1 MRWHGWFKMAKADVK
16 RALQVA
22 IVGHTNTGKTSLLRT
37 LTRNKHFGEVSAAPS
52 TTRHVEA
59 ASLGLGRDTVLEL
72 YDTPGLEDAIALLE
86 TIDAQ
91 TTSARADG
99 PARITAFLQSEP
111 ASQRFEQ
118 EAKVLRQMLQCDAA
132 CYVIDA
138 RDPVLAKHRDE
149 LAILNSCG
157 IPLLPLLNFVSAPQA
172 QESAWRD
179 ALARLGLHVVVS
191 FDTVAP
197 ERDGERV
204 FYAKLATLLDTRGKV
219 LEKLSSSHDQ
229 DSLSRRKAGAC
240 LLAELFID
248 VAAYRAQVQSS
259 ESGSIDKKD
268 LAQFNRAV
276 RDREQACVD
285 GLLNLYRFTRED
297 VEASNLPFSEGRWQN
312 DLFDPETLTA
322 MGINLGGG
330 AAAGAAAGLGVDMM
344 LGGASLGAGAAI
356 GALLGGGA
364 QTLRRYG
371 RRIGQSLLGSLTG
384 SRYLRIDDM
393 VLQVLVTRQ
402 LVLLQALE
410 GRGHAAIEQIR
421 LGDTAL
427 TVLWEESLSGYL
439 LEIREHPAWS
449 SMSQSQS
456 WDGKRQALLERI
468 AAKLQELLKRETG
481 N

>member
-1 MRWHGWFKMAKADVK
+1 MIESEAQ

-37 LTRNKHFGEVSAAPS
+37 LTRNKHFGAVSAQPS

-59 ASLGLGRDTVLEL
+59 ASLGLGRTTVLEL

-91 TTSARADG
+91 TDGARADG
-99 PARITAFLQSEP
+99 PARINAFLQSQP
-111 ASQRFEQ
+111 AAQRFEQ
-118 EAKVLRQMLQCDAA
+118 EAKVLRQMLLCDAA

-149 LAILNSCG
+149 LAVLNSCG

-197 ERDGERV
+197 QRDGERV
-204 FYAKLATLLDTRGKV
+204 FFAKLATLLDARGAV
-219 LEKLSSSHDQ
+219 LEQLSSSHEQ
-229 DSLSRRKAGAC
+229 DSLARRSAATE
-240 LLAELFID
+240 LLADLFID
-248 VAAYRAQVQSS
+248 VAAYRARVEEADSS
-259 ESGSIDKKD
+259 SIAKQD
-268 LAQFNRAV
+268 LTQFNRVV
-276 RDREQACVD
+276 RLREQVCVD
-285 GLLNLYRFTRED
+285 ALLSLYRFTRED
-297 VEASNLPFSEGRWQN
+297 VEASNLPFSAGRWHD
-312 DLFDPETLTA
+312 DLFDPASLA
-322 MGINLGGG
+322 ALGINLSGG
-330 AAAGAAAGLGVDMM
+330 AAAGAAAGLGVDLM
-344 LGGASLGAGAAI
+344 LGGTSLGAGAAI

-371 RRIGQSLLGSLTG
+371 RRIGQSLLGTLTG
-384 SRYLRIDDM
+384 SRYLRIDDT

-421 LGDTAL
+421 LGDTVLLA
-427 TVLWEESLSGYL
+427 LWEEGLSGHL
-439 LEIREHPAWS
+439 SEIREHPAWS
-449 SMSQSQS
+449 SMSQSLS
-456 WDGKRQALLERI
+456 WDGRRQAMMEGI
-468 AAKLQELLKRETG
+468 AAQLQQLVNRQSAG
-481 N
+481 SNSMQR

>member
-1 MRWHGWFKMAKADVK
+1 M
-16 RALQVA
+16 QVA

-59 ASLGLGRDTVLEL
+59 VSLGLGRDTVLEL

-91 TTSARADG
+91 ADGLRADG
-99 PARITAFLQSEP
+99 PARIAAFLQSEP
-111 ASQRFEQ
+111 AAQRFEQ
-118 EAKVLRQMLQCDAA
+118 EAKVLRQMLRCDAA

-157 IPLLPLLNFVSAPQA
+157 IPVLPLLNFVSAPQA
-172 QESAWRD
+172 QERAWRD

-197 ERDGERV
+197 QRDGERV
-204 FYAKLATLLDTRGKV
+204 FYAKLATLLDARGKV
-219 LEKLSSSHDQ
+219 LEKLSSSHEQ
-229 DSLSRRKAGAC
+229 DSLNRRKAGAE

-248 VAAYRAQVQSS
+248 VAAYRAQVASS
-259 ESGSIDKKD
+259 ESGGSAEQD
-268 LAQFNRAV
+268 LAQFNRVV
-276 RDREQACVD
+276 REREQACVD
-285 GLLNLYRFTRED
+285 ALLSLYRFTRED
-297 VEASNLPFSEGRWQN
+297 VEASNLPFSAGRWQN

-322 MGINLGGG
+322 LGINLGGG

-364 QTLRRYG
+364 QTMRHYG

-384 SRYLRIDDM
+384 SRYLRIDDK

-402 LVLLQALE
+402 LVLLQALD

-427 TVLWEESLSGYL
+427 TALWEEGLSRHL
-439 LEIREHPAWS
+439 SEIREHPAWS
-449 SMSQSQS
+449 SMSQSLS
-456 WDGKRQALLERI
+456 WDGKRQAMLDGI
-468 AAKLQELLKRETG
+468 AELLQGLVSRESPVSATKQR
-481 N
+481 

>member
-1 MRWHGWFKMAKADVK
+1 MTKSNTK

-37 LTRNKHFGEVSAAPS
+37 LTRNKHFGEVSAQPS

-59 ASLGLGRDTVLEL
+59 ASLGLGHNTVLEL

-86 TIDAQ
+86 IIDSQAKDV
-91 TTSARADG
+91 RADG
-99 PARITAFLQSEP
+99 PARISAFLNSKP
-111 ASQRFEQ
+111 AEQRFEQ

-157 IPLLPLLNFVSAPQA
+157 VPLLPLLNFVSSPQA

-197 ERDGERV
+197 ESAGERI
-204 FYAKLATLLDTRGKV
+204 FYNKLATLLDARGAI
-219 LEKLSSSHDQ
+219 LEQLSSSHEQ
-229 DSLSRRKAGAC
+229 DSLARRGAATE

-248 VAAYRAQVQSS
+248 VAAYRAEVASAETEIVAKQ
-259 ESGSIDKKD
+259 D
-268 LAQFNRAV
+268 LADFNRDV
-276 RDREQACVD
+276 RRREQACVD
-285 GLLNLYRFTRED
+285 ALLNLYRFSRED
-297 VEASNLPFSEGRWQN
+297 VEASNLPLSDGRWQA
-312 DLFDPETLTA
+312 DLFDPDSLA
-322 MGINLGGG
+322 ALGINLGGG
-330 AAAGAAAGLGVDMM
+330 AAAGAAAGLGVDLM
-344 LGGASLGAGAAI
+344 LGGTSLGAGAAI

-371 RRIGQSLLGSLTG
+371 RRIGQSLLGTLTG
-384 SRYLRIDDM
+384 SRYLRIDDI

-402 LVLLQALE
+402 LLLVQALE
-410 GRGHAAIEQIR
+410 ARGHAAIEQIR

-427 TVLWEESLSGYL
+427 MALWEGGLSRHL
-439 LEIREHPAWS
+439 REIREHPSWS
-449 SMSQSQS
+449 SMSDSLS
-456 WDGKRQALLERI
+456 WDGKRQAMLEGI
-468 AAKLQELLKRETG
+468 ATYLQQQVSRNAPT
-481 N
+481 NQSRAR

>member
-1 MRWHGWFKMAKADVK
+1 MPKVDTR

-37 LTRNKHFGEVSAAPS
+37 LTRDKHFGEVSAAPS
-52 TTRHVEA
+52 TTRHVEGV
-59 ASLGLGRDTVLEL
+59 SLGLGRDTVLEL

-91 TTSARADG
+91 ADGGRVDG
-99 PARITAFLQSEP
+99 PARIAAFLQSEP
-111 ASQRFEQ
+111 AGQRFEQ

-157 IPLLPLLNFVSAPQA
+157 IPVLPLLNFVSAPQA
-172 QESAWRD
+172 QEGAWRD

-197 ERDGERV
+197 QRDGERV
-204 FYAKLATLLDTRGKV
+204 FYAKLATLLDARGKV
-219 LEKLSSSHDQ
+219 LEKLSSSHEQ
-229 DSLSRRKAGAC
+229 DSLNRRKAGVE
-240 LLAELFID
+240 LLAELYID

-259 ESGSIDKKD
+259 ESGNIDKED
-268 LAQFNRAV
+268 LAEFNRVV

-285 GLLNLYRFTRED
+285 ALLNLYRFTRED
-297 VEASNLPFSEGRWQN
+297 VEASNLPFSAGRWQN

-384 SRYLRIDDM
+384 SRYLRIDDT

-402 LVLLQALE
+402 LVLLQALG

-421 LGDTAL
+421 LGDTVL
-427 TVLWEESLSGYL
+427 TTLWEEGLSRHL
-439 LEIREHPAWS
+439 SEIREHPDWS
-449 SMSQSQS
+449 SMSQSLS
-456 WDGKRQALLERI
+456 WDGQRQAMLEGI
-468 AAKLQELLKRETG
+468 AVHLHELVSRPDATSDTKRR
-481 N
+481 